1 MADKKKKNIN
11 KKRKKKKKSRKILR
25 AFLFSFLFLI
35 LTVFVVGAGY
45 VYAII
50 KNAPELNVNN
60 VLSLS
65 QQSRIYDNKGE
76 LMDNVQ
82 TDVQRIVVPYNDI
95 PDGLKDAFV
104 SIEDERFTSHKGID
118 VKRIFGAVYIDAK
131 NIITGKK
138 GLHGASTLTQQLLK
152 NTILTNDIS
161 PQRKITEM
169 YLALKL
175 EGLLNKQQILE
186 AYLNTIPLG
195 GQVYGVEAAS
205 LKYFGQSVKD
215 KKLTLVQCAYL
226 AGMNQAPSY
235 YDAFS
240 PQNQK
245 NPKPYKDRTK
255 TVLGKMLETG
265 KIHQDDY
272 DKAIKDVDAGNF
284 GFKPKTSTTEKMNF
298 EWFSRPV
305 IQQVKNDLMQKYKY
319 SEAEASKMLTNGGL
333 KIYTTMDRNLQ
344 QSTQQILDDNNS
356 FGKLMNNKDDYSQ
369 VGSYKWPKLQASAT
383 IIDYKTGQVKA
394 MVGGRGDQPP
404 MSINRAYST
413 AGLRSIG
420 SATKP
425 LTVYGPAIDMKL
437 MTPATP
443 EEDTPVPEEISKK
456 YPRDEKGRLWDPKN
470 EDLSY
475 KGTITLRDALKYSR
489 NPVAVKIED
498 AIGLNVGLSYG
509 EKFGLKYNKVSKSS
523 IATLSLG
530 QFNNDPK
537 DRDGGNSYIM
547 AAAYGTFGNSGVY
560 TQPVL
565 YTKVVDATNKV
576 ILDNSTP
583 TTKKIL
589 SPESSYVM
597 YDLLK
602 GPVSWS
608 SHYAKFGD
616 IPVAGK
622 TGTTNENKD
631 LWFSGLTPYLSAAV
645 WVGYDQP
652 TVLKG
657 FSGETVSPIWGK
669 IMAKAHEGLPYKEIE
684 MPSGV
689 VKAAVC
695 MDSGKVAT
703 DLCSKD
709 PRGNRVIEDI
719 FVEGTVP
726 TALCD
731 VHVAAKINKANGKL
745 ATDNTPSSLVEDRI
759 FVKTPNQGGASL
771 PTEQDDSKPTTPATD
786 SNSNPNGAA
795 TTDPST
801 TGGSTTGGSGTGGS
815 NNNGS
820 GTIPGATTPPA
831 TTGGTS
837 GTGTTAGT
845 GGTPTIPATDP
856 KH

>member
-1 MADKKKKNIN
+1 MAEKKKKNIN
-11 KKRKKKKKSRKILR
+11 NKRKKKKKSRKVLR
-25 AFLFSFLFLI
+25 IFLFSFLFLI
-35 LTVFVVGAGY
+35 LSAFVVGGGY
-45 VYAII
+45 VYAIV

-65 QQSRIYDNKGE
+65 QQSRIYDNKE
-76 LMDNVQ
+76 QLMDNVQ
-82 TDVQRIVVPYNDI
+82 TDVQRIVVPSDDI
-95 PDGLKDAFV
+95 PQSLKDAFV
-104 SIEDERFTSHKGID
+104 SIEDERFYEHKGID
-118 VKRIFGAVYIDAK
+118 AQRILGAIYIDAK
-131 NIITGKK
+131 NIVTGKR

-152 NTILTNDIS
+152 NTILTNDVT

-175 EGLLNKQQILE
+175 EGLLTKQQILE

-245 NPKPYKDRTK
+245 NPASYRNRTK
-255 TVLGKMLETG
+255 TVLSKMLERQT
-265 KIHQDDY
+265 ITQAQY
-272 DKAIKDVDAGNF
+272 DQAIKDVDAGNF
-284 GFKPKTSTTEKMNF
+284 GFQQKTSVTEKMNF

-333 KIYTTMDRNLQ
+333 KIYTTMDRDLQ
-344 QSTQQILDDNNS
+344 QATQQILDDSNNFNLS
-356 FGKLMNNKDDYSQ
+356 NNKTEYYES
-369 VGSYKWPKLQASAT
+369 GSYKWPKLQASAT
-383 IIDYKTGQVKA
+383 IMDYKTGQVKA
-394 MVGGRGDQPP
+394 MVGGRGNQPP

-413 AGLRSIG
+413 AGLRSVG

-437 MTPATP
+437 MTPASP
-443 EEDTPVPEEISKK
+443 EEDTPLPEEISKK
-456 YPRDEKGRLWDPKN
+456 YPTVNGKLWNPKN
-470 EDLSY
+470 EDDTY
-475 KGTITLRDALKYSR
+475 KGTISLRDALKYSR

-498 AIGLNVGLSYG
+498 AIGTNVGLSYG
-509 EKFGLKYNKVSKSS
+509 EKFGLKYNKASKSS
-523 IATLSLG
+523 IATLALG

-560 TQPVL
+560 TEPIL
-565 YTKVVDATNKV
+565 YTTVKDATGKV
-576 ILDNSTP
+576 ILDKTP
-583 TTKKIL
+583 ETKKIL
-589 SPESSYVM
+589 SPQSAYVM

-608 SHYAKFGD
+608 SAPAKFGD

-622 TGTTNENKD
+622 TGTTTDNKD
-631 LWFSGLTPYLSAAV
+631 LWFSGLTPYLSGAV

-652 TVLKG
+652 TTLHG
-657 FSGETVSPIWGK
+657 FSGSAVSPIWGK
-669 IMAKAHEGLPYKEIE
+669 IMAVAHQGLQYKEIDT
-684 MPSGV
+684 PSGI
-689 VKAAVC
+689 VKASVC
-695 MDSGKVAT
+695 IDSGKSPT

-709 PRGNRVIEDI
+709 SRGNRVVQDI
-719 FVEGTVP
+719 FIDGTQP

-731 VHVAAKINKANGKL
+731 VHVTAKVNKANGKL
-745 ATDNTPSSLVEDRI
+745 ATDNTPANLIEERV
-759 FVKTPNQGGASL
+759 FVKNSTQAGIGL
-771 PTEQDDSKPTTPATD
+771 PTEQDDTKPV
-786 SNSNPNGAA
+786 
-795 TTDPST
+795 
-801 TGGSTTGGSGTGGS
+801 
-815 NNNGS
+815 
-820 GTIPGATTPPA
+820 
-831 TTGGTS
+831 
-837 GTGTTAGT
+837 
-845 GGTPTIPATDP
+845 IPATDNNTNENNTTTNNNSGATNGNTGTTNGSNNTNSNSTNNNTNNNSWTP
-856 KH
+856 ATGNTTGSSNH

>member
-1 MADKKKKNIN
+1 
-11 KKRKKKKKSRKILR
+11 
-25 AFLFSFLFLI
+25 
-35 LTVFVVGAGY
+35 
-45 VYAII
+45 
-50 KNAPELNVNN
+50 
-60 VLSLS
+60 
-65 QQSRIYDNKGE
+65 
-76 LMDNVQ
+76 
-82 TDVQRIVVPYNDI
+82 
-95 PDGLKDAFV
+95 
-104 SIEDERFTSHKGID
+104 
-118 VKRIFGAVYIDAK
+118 
-131 NIITGKK
+131 
-138 GLHGASTLTQQLLK
+138 
-152 NTILTNDIS
+152 
-161 PQRKITEM
+161 
-169 YLALKL
+169 
-175 EGLLNKQQILE
+175 
-186 AYLNTIPLG
+186 
-195 GQVYGVEAAS
+195 
-205 LKYFGQSVKD
+205 
-215 KKLTLVQCAYL
+215 
-226 AGMNQAPSY
+226 
-235 YDAFS
+235 
-240 PQNQK
+240 
-245 NPKPYKDRTK
+245 
-255 TVLGKMLETG
+255 
-265 KIHQDDY
+265 
-272 DKAIKDVDAGNF
+272 
-284 GFKPKTSTTEKMNF
+284 
-298 EWFSRPV
+298 
-305 IQQVKNDLMQKYKY
+305 
-319 SEAEASKMLTNGGL
+319 
-333 KIYTTMDRNLQ
+333 
-344 QSTQQILDDNNS
+344 
-356 FGKLMNNKDDYSQ
+356 
-369 VGSYKWPKLQASAT
+369 
-383 IIDYKTGQVKA
+383 
-394 MVGGRGDQPP
+394 
-404 MSINRAYST
+404 
-413 AGLRSIG
+413 
-420 SATKP
+420 
-425 LTVYGPAIDMKL
+425 
-437 MTPATP
+437 
-443 EEDTPVPEEISKK
+443 
-456 YPRDEKGRLWDPKN
+456 
-470 EDLSY
+470 
-475 KGTITLRDALKYSR
+475 
-489 NPVAVKIED
+489 
-498 AIGLNVGLSYG
+498 
-509 EKFGLKYNKVSKSS
+509 
-523 IATLSLG
+523 
-530 QFNNDPK
+530 
-537 DRDGGNSYIM
+537 M

-820 GTIPGATTPPA
+820 GTTPGATTPPA

>member
-1 MADKKKKNIN
+1 
-11 KKRKKKKKSRKILR
+11 
-25 AFLFSFLFLI
+25 
-35 LTVFVVGAGY
+35 
-45 VYAII
+45 
-50 KNAPELNVNN
+50 
-60 VLSLS
+60 
-65 QQSRIYDNKGE
+65 
-76 LMDNVQ
+76 
-82 TDVQRIVVPYNDI
+82 
-95 PDGLKDAFV
+95 
-104 SIEDERFTSHKGID
+104 
-118 VKRIFGAVYIDAK
+118 
-131 NIITGKK
+131 
-138 GLHGASTLTQQLLK
+138 
-152 NTILTNDIS
+152 
-161 PQRKITEM
+161 
-169 YLALKL
+169 
-175 EGLLNKQQILE
+175 
-186 AYLNTIPLG
+186 
-195 GQVYGVEAAS
+195 
-205 LKYFGQSVKD
+205 
-215 KKLTLVQCAYL
+215 
-226 AGMNQAPSY
+226 
-235 YDAFS
+235 
-240 PQNQK
+240 
-245 NPKPYKDRTK
+245 
-255 TVLGKMLETG
+255 
-265 KIHQDDY
+265 
-272 DKAIKDVDAGNF
+272 
-284 GFKPKTSTTEKMNF
+284 
-298 EWFSRPV
+298 
-305 IQQVKNDLMQKYKY
+305 
-319 SEAEASKMLTNGGL
+319 
-333 KIYTTMDRNLQ
+333 
-344 QSTQQILDDNNS
+344 
-356 FGKLMNNKDDYSQ
+356 
-369 VGSYKWPKLQASAT
+369 
-383 IIDYKTGQVKA
+383 
-394 MVGGRGDQPP
+394 

-425 LTVYGPAIDMKL
+425 LTVYGPVIDMKL
-437 MTPATP
+437 MTPATMV
-443 EEDTPVPEEISKK
+443 EDNHLPEEISKK
-456 YPRDEKGRLWDPKN
+456 YPRDADGRLWDPLN

-489 NPVAVKIED
+489 NPVAARIED

-589 SPESSYVM
+589 SPESAYVM

-622 TGTTNENKD
+622 TGTTTENKD

-652 TVLKG
+652 TLLKG

-669 IMAKAHEGLPYKEIE
+669 IMAKAHEGLPYKEID

-689 VKAAVC
+689 VKASVC

-709 PRGNRVIEDI
+709 PRGNRVIQDI

-731 VHVAAKINKANGKL
+731 VHVAAKVNKANGKL
-745 ATDNTPSSLVEDRI
+745 ATDNTPAGLVEDRV

-771 PTEQDDSKPTTPATD
+771 PTEQDDTKPTVPATD
-786 SNSNPNGAA
+786 NNSNANGAN
-795 TTDPST
+795 TTDTNTAVGST
-801 TGGSTTGGSGTGGS
+801 PGGAGTGGSTTGNTTGST
-815 NNNGS
+815 
-820 GTIPGATTPPA
+820 GATNTSPA
-831 TTGGTS
+831 TTGGAGTTS
-837 GTGTTAGT
+837 GTGGTT
-845 GGTPTIPATDP
+845 TPPGNDP
-856 KH
+856 NH